1 MDTDLALTV
10 GIVLA
15 VLSVPSLLSAW
26 VDGRA
31 PRLGAIMAIAA
42 FAQAHRDRLV
52 ELDVNPL
59 LVGRQGLGA
68 TAVDAVVRFQG

>member
-31 PRLGAIMAIAA
+31 PRMGAIMAIAA
-42 FAQAHRDRLV
+42 LGLIVTALIENPGGYAFNQVPAVMIKTILRLF
-52 ELDVNPL
+52 D
-59 LVGRQGLGA
+59 
-68 TAVDAVVRFQG
+68 

>member
-15 VLSVPSLLSAW
+15 VLSLPSLMSAW

-31 PRLGAIMAIAA
+31 PRMGAIMVIAA
-42 FAQAHRDRLV
+42 LGLIVSALV
-52 ELDVNPL
+52 VNPSGYAFNQVPGVML
-59 LVGRQGLGA
+59 KTVM
-68 TAVDAVVRFQG
+68 RFFE

>member
-10 GIVLA
+10 GIVLG

-31 PRLGAIMAIAA
+31 PRMGAIMVIAA
-42 FAQAHRDRLV
+42 LALVITALV
-52 ELDVNPL
+52 ENPGGYAFNQVPNVML
-59 LVGRQGLGA
+59 KTVMRL
-68 TAVDAVVRFQG
+68 FE

>member
-15 VLSVPSLLSAW
+15 VLSIPSLLSAW

-31 PRLGAIMAIAA
+31 PRVGAIMAMA
-42 FAQAHRDRLV
+42 
-52 ELDVNPL
+52 
-59 LVGRQGLGA
+59 GLGLVV
-68 TAVDAVVRFQG
+68 TALVASPGGYEFNQVPEVLLRTVSRFFN

>member
-1 MDTDLALTV
+1 MDTDLALTI

-15 VLSVPSLLSAW
+15 VLSLPSLLSAW

-42 FAQAHRDRLV
+42 LGLIITALV
-52 ELDVNPL
+52 EKPGGYAFDQVPGIMLQTL
-59 LVGRQGLGA
+59 LRPF
-68 TAVDAVVRFQG
+68 R

>member
-10 GIVLA
+10 GILLA

-31 PRLGAIMAIAA
+31 PRIGAIMVLVGLALIVTA
-42 FAQAHRDRLV
+42 LV
-52 ELDVNPL
+52 ESPGGYEFNQVPTIMLKTIT
-59 LVGRQGLGA
+59 G
-68 TAVDAVVRFQG
+68 FFE

>member
-10 GIVLA
+10 GILLT

-31 PRLGAIMAIAA
+31 PRIGAIMVLVGLALIVTA
-42 FAQAHRDRLV
+42 LV
-52 ELDVNPL
+52 ESPGGYEFNQVPAIMLKTIT
-59 LVGRQGLGA
+59 G
-68 TAVDAVVRFQG
+68 FFE